1 MELDYIINNM
11 LFFSIIG
18 MCIKMFFGNTVSADG
33 SYGRANSTIWGY
45 GVVLIAVTTIL
56 FVNYAVYNKL
66 GAANEIGQFN
76 AQGEMSLTKVFNF
89 IKSFLQSSAPSMITI
104 GMIVWIMSLNI
115 TYFTRINKGQVAN
128 EYYQLTLVNSVL
140 CIFQLI
146 ALFMYLKTYISTDQ
160 TSEDKAQS
168 QTRLSFAT
176 YFVSTINLI
185 VVGMMTIILEFF
197 STDG

>member
-45 GVVLIAVTTIL
+45 GVVLIALTTIL

-66 GAANEIGQFN
+66 GTANEIGQFN

-160 TSEDKAQS
+160 TGEDKAQS

>member
-1 MELDYIINNM
+1 M

-18 MCIKMFFGNTVSADG
+18 ICIKLFFGNTQSEDG

-45 GVVLIAVTTIL
+45 GVVLIAVTTVL
-56 FVNYAVYNKL
+56 FVNYALYSK
-66 GAANEIGQFN
+66 IGQNTGVGRFDSN
-76 AQGEMSLTKVFNF
+76 GELSLTGIFNF
-89 IKSFLQSSAPSMITI
+89 IKSFLSSSAPAMIMI
-104 GMIVWIMSLNI
+104 GMMVWVMSLNI

-128 EYYQLTLVNSVL
+128 EYFQLTLINSFL

-146 ALFMYLKTYISTDQ
+146 ALFMYLKTY
-160 TSEDKAQS
+160 TSIELKTEEILQAQS
-168 QTRLSFAT
+168 RLSFAT
-176 YFVSTINLI
+176 YFISTINLI